1 MVGKAP
7 PQAMEGWSEGAPANE
22 GRDERMMRCQVRLCK
37 LPLSWHPPL
46 AISVLQFNEQVKAHT
61 RQISKPLPVGTRP
74 E

>member
-46 AISVLQFNEQVKAHT
+46 AISVLQFNE
-61 RQISKPLPVGTRP
+61 
-74 E
+74 